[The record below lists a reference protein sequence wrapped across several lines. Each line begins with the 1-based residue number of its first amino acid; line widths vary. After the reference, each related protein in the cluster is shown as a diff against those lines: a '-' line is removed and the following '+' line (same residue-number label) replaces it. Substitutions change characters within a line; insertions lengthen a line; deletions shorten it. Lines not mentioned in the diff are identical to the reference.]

1 MWDYNEKVKDH
12 FLNPRNVGD
21 MQNPDAVGDAGS
33 LSCGDQMKLMLRIG
47 SDEKIMDA
55 KFQTFGCGSAVA
67 SASVLT
73 EMIIGKTLDEAGRI
87 TNRDI
92 VDQLGG
98 LPAEKMHCSVMGE
111 EALEAAIAEYR
122 AKTSGH
128 PIEKKEKK
136 VVCQCFG
143 VTEEEILRVV
153 KENRLSTVQDVTNY
167 TKAGGGCMACHEM
180 IQEIIDKV
188 RGLDQEK
195 KSPEN
200 VPGKKLSNIQKMKL
214 VEETIEKQI
223 RPMLQADG
231 GDLELIDIQGDK
243 VLIALRG
250 MCSSC
255 VSSQF
260 TVKKY
265 IEPKLKEFVAPEL
278 YIEEVKP

>member
-1 MWDYNEKVKDH
+1 MWDYNEKVKEH
-12 FLNPRNVGD
+12 FLKPRNAGD
-21 MQNPDAVGDAGS
+21 MENPDAVGEAGS
-33 LSCGDQMKLMLRIG
+33 LSCGDQMKLMLRIDK
-47 SDEKIMDA
+47 DEKIVDA

-73 EMIIGKTLDEAGRI
+73 EMIIGKNLDEAGRI

-92 VDQLGG
+92 VERLGG
-98 LPAEKMHCSVMGE
+98 LPAEKMHCSVMGQ
-111 EALEAAIAEYR
+111 EALESAINSFRGNTGTQPAEQ
-122 AKTSGH
+122 KGGN
-128 PIEKKEKK
+128 

-143 VTEEEILRVV
+143 VTEDEILRVV
-153 KENRLSTVQDVTNY
+153 KENKLSSVQDVTNY
-167 TKAGGGCMACHEM
+167 TKAGGGCMSCHDA
-180 IQEIIDKV
+180 ITEIIDRVK
-188 RGLDQEK
+188 GLEEK
-195 KSPEN
+195 KAPAKETS
-200 VPGKKLSNIQKMKL
+200 KKLSNIQKMKL

-231 GDLELIDIQGDK
+231 GDVELIDIQGNK
-243 VLIALRG
+243 VIIALRG